1 MLIFFMFCF
10 FLEMLCF
17 YIKHDATLKLVLGG
31 VGVVATS
38 IKSVICL
45 ICRFSVFLR
54 EPFFQNIFGL
64 RYMQN
69 D

>member
-1 MLIFFMFCF
+1 
-10 FLEMLCF
+10 MLCF
-17 YIKHDATLKLVLGG
+17 YRKHDATLKLVLGG

-45 ICRFSVFLR
+45 NCRFSVFLKDR
-54 EPFFQNIFGL
+54 FSQYIFGL